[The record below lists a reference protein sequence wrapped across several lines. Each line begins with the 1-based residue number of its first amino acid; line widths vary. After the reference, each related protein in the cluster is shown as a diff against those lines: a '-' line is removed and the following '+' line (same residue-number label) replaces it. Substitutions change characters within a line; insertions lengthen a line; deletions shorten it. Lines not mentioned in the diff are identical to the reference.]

1 MTTYQINGFFDVNA
15 NIVSNIAN
23 INTITDSQKAL
34 IFSDISS
41 QLDKLKTAYTT
52 LDANIAPILSHQYN
66 VVQLLEN
73 EKQYLQNE
81 SANIDNYASTQQRQ
95 LEINTNS
102 QKRSQYFS
110 YILMVL
116 IVVLICY
123 LIIAFIVPYPFY
135 LPLVF
140 LLFLGGGVYI
150 VYLLY
155 LFYKRDPSDFDKL
168 RQ

>member
-81 SANIDNYASTQQRQ
+81 SANIDNYALT
-95 LEINTNS
+95 
-102 QKRSQYFS
+102 
-110 YILMVL
+110 
-116 IVVLICY
+116 
-123 LIIAFIVPYPFY
+123 
-135 LPLVF
+135 
-140 LLFLGGGVYI
+140 
-150 VYLLY
+150 
-155 LFYKRDPSDFDKL
+155 
-168 RQ
+168 

>member
-1 MTTYQINGFFDVNA
+1 
-15 NIVSNIAN
+15 
-23 INTITDSQKAL
+23 
-34 IFSDISS
+34 
-41 QLDKLKTAYTT
+41 
-52 LDANIAPILSHQYN
+52 
-66 VVQLLEN
+66 
-73 EKQYLQNE
+73 
-81 SANIDNYASTQQRQ
+81 

>member
-34 IFSDISS
+34 IFSNISS

-81 SANIDNYASTQQRQ
+81 SASINNYALTQQRQ
-95 LEINTNS
+95 LEINSNS

-110 YILMVL
+110 YILIVL
-116 IVVLICY
+116 IVVIICY

-140 LLFLGGGVYI
+140 LLFLGSGVYI